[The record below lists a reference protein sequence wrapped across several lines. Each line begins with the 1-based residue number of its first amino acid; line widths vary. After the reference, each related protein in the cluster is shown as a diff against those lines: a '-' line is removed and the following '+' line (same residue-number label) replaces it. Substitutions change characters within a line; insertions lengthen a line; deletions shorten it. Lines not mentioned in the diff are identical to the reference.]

1 MLFLELQK
9 IKNKKWMFAC
19 LLLGAVLLFASAVS
33 FPIYRTAVLDRML
46 DDQFSESYTEN
57 GEWPMQMKFYF
68 QVGKSGN
75 MSGLVSKEEGV
86 RSAYSSIGVPEYRTI
101 YYYSTIGTEAQPEL
115 SRGEDAEI
123 SLRVAMLTDLD
134 QHIDIIDGTLWQDE
148 DPGDSTLD
156 VIVSEET
163 FLASEMIIGDVFA
176 FPLLSPNVKDPI
188 RLRVVGV
195 FDVSDPSDSYWQKDT
210 RMFTNT
216 IFVRSDQFL
225 DYFVNNPDRPKF
237 SINCNIY
244 DQFDYMSVD
253 ASEAADISAA
263 TDRYLNGQYGPLTSR
278 PGFMDVLDKHE
289 SSRRRISV
297 SLLLLEIPLLLLLA
311 AFILMISGQLYSMEE
326 NEISMYKSRGASSG
340 QIFILYLLQ
349 SVIIAVIASC
359 VGVPI
364 GMFVCRGLGSASSF
378 LEFGIRRELD
388 IRFTEEAFMYALVS
402 AIVCIMI
409 MTLPSIGASR
419 LTIVGAKRGGAKGKK
434 ALWEKFYL
442 DFLFLGISIYGY
454 YNFSHHTNDLL
465 ESALK
470 GESLD
475 PLLYFS
481 SSLFILGAGMLLIR
495 LRPLIVKGVFFLGKR
510 FFRPASY
517 AAMLESIRSARSQ
530 QYISL
535 FVILTVALGMFDAVS
550 ARTILENSLANTSY
564 IDGTDIRFREIW
576 YDNSSSRQFD
586 PSIEFKYYEPDYSD
600 YAGFTKFTDGYTR
613 VYLEDGYLKNG
624 SSGRDV
630 VSIMGIHTKEFGTI
644 TDVDDSLLNTPY
656 RQLLNDLALAPKG
669 VLLSANFRDSMGMAI
684 GDRITF
690 YDKNSSSADA
700 TIVGFFEYWPGY
712 EPVSREINASGD
724 IVETSNYMIV
734 ANYSFVRKKFGLQP
748 YYVWMGLSEGESA
761 DGFYEWVA
769 ESGTPLTYMSDR
781 TKDLEKTVEDPL
793 LQGMNGI
800 LTMSFIVMLILCAA
814 GYLIYWV
821 LSIKA
826 REMMLGVLRAMGLHS
841 TEMIGM
847 LSVEQAICGL
857 YSVIAGAA
865 VGFIAYTLFVPMLQ
879 TAYSSSAQ
887 VLPLVMI
894 REPSDMVKLF
904 VSIGLML
911 IVSIFVL
918 TIIIKKQNM
927 IRALKLGEE

>member
-1 MLFLELQK
+1 
-9 IKNKKWMFAC
+9 MFAC

-46 DDQFSESYTEN
+46 DDQFAESYSEN

-75 MSGLVSKEEGV
+75 MSSLATKEEGV
-86 RSAYSSIGVPEYRTI
+86 RSSYAAIGVPEYRTI
-101 YYYSTIGTEAQPEL
+101 YYYSTIGTDAEPEL

-123 SLRVAMLTDLD
+123 SLRVAMLTELEE
-134 QHIDIIDGTLWQDE
+134 HISIIDGSLWQDE
-148 DPGDSTLD
+148 DSSDNTLD

-176 FPLLSPNVKDPI
+176 FPMLSPNVKDPI

-195 FDVSDPSDSYWQKDT
+195 FDVKDPSDSYWQADT

-216 IFVRSDQFL
+216 IFVKSNAFL
-225 DYFVNNPDRPKF
+225 DFFVNNPERPKF
-237 SINCNIY
+237 ALNCNIY
-244 DQFDYMSVD
+244 NQFDYMSVE
-253 ASEAADISAA
+253 AAEAADISAA
-263 TDRYLNGQYGPLTSR
+263 TESYLNGQYGSLTSR
-278 PGFMDVLDKHE
+278 PRFMEVLDKHE

-340 QIFILYLLQ
+340 QIFILYLFQ
-349 SVIIAVIASC
+349 SIIIAAIASC
-359 VGVPI
+359 IGVPI

-378 LEFGIRRELD
+378 LEFGIRRELE

-402 AIVCIMI
+402 AIVCILI

-442 DFLFLGISIYGY
+442 DFLFLGISVYGY
-454 YNFSHHTNDLL
+454 YNFSHHTGDLL

-495 LRPLIVKGVFFLGKR
+495 LRPLIVKGVFVIGKR
-510 FFRPASY
+510 FFKPATY

-624 SSGRDV
+624 SSGRDE

-644 TDVDDSLLNTPY
+644 TDVDDSLLSTPY

-669 VLLSANFRDSMGMAI
+669 VLLSVNFRDSMGMAV

-690 YDKNSSSADA
+690 YDKNSVSADA
-700 TIVGFFEYWPGY
+700 TIIGFFEYWPGY

-734 ANYSFVRKKFGLQP
+734 ANYSLVRKKFGLQP
-748 YYVWMGLSEGESA
+748 YYVWMGLSDGESP
-761 DGFYEWVA
+761 DQFYKWVE

-841 TEMIGM
+841 SEMIGM

-857 YSVIAGAA
+857 YSVVAGSA

>member
-46 DDQFSESYTEN
+46 DDQFEESYTDN
-57 GEWPMQMKFYF
+57 GEWPMQMKFSF
-68 QVGKSGN
+68 QVGKSGD
-75 MSGLVSKEEGV
+75 VSSLAGKESGV
-86 RSAYSSIGVPEYRTI
+86 RSIYDYIGVPEYRTI
-101 YYYSTIGTEAQPEL
+101 YYYSTIGTAADPEF

-123 SLRVAMLTDLD
+123 NLRIAMLTDLEE
-134 QHIDIIDGTLWQDE
+134 HISIIDGNLWQDE
-148 DPGDSTLD
+148 NASDNTLD

-163 FLASEMIIGDVFA
+163 FLSSEMIIGDVFA
-176 FPLLSPNVKDPI
+176 FPVFSPNVKDPI
-188 RLRVVGV
+188 RLKVVGV
-195 FDVSDPSDSYWQKDT
+195 FDVSDPSDSYWQTDT

-225 DYFVNNPDRPKF
+225 DTFVYNADRPKF
-237 SINCNIY
+237 AINCNIY
-244 DQFDYMSVD
+244 NQFEYLSVD
-253 ASEAADISAA
+253 AADAAYISAA
-263 TDRYLNGQYGPLTSR
+263 TNAYLNGSYGSLTSR
-278 PGFMDVLDKHE
+278 PAYMDVLDKHE

-349 SVIIAVIASC
+349 SIIIAVIASLI
-359 VGVPI
+359 GVPI

-388 IRFTEEAFMYALVS
+388 IRFTEEALIYALVAA
-402 AIVCIMI
+402 AICILI
-409 MTLPSIGASR
+409 MTIPSIGASR

-442 DFLFLGISIYGY
+442 DVLFLGISIYGY

-495 LRPLIVKGVFFLGKR
+495 LRPLIVKAVFFFGKR
-510 FFRPASY
+510 FFKPATY

-564 IDGTDIRFREIW
+564 IDGTDIRFREVW
-576 YDNSSSRQFD
+576 YDNSASRQFD
-586 PSIEFKYYEPDYSD
+586 PTIEFKYYEPDYSD
-600 YAGFTKFTDGYTR
+600 YASFTKFTDGYTR
-613 VYLEDGYLKNG
+613 VYLEDGYIKNG

-669 VLLSANFRDSMGMAI
+669 VLLSANFRDSVGLAV

-690 YDKNSSSADA
+690 YDKNSTSCDA
-700 TIVGFFEYWPGY
+700 TIIGFFEYWPGY
-712 EPVSREINASGD
+712 EPVSRQIDAAGS

-748 YYVWMGLSEGESA
+748 YYVWMGLSDGA
-761 DGFYEWVA
+761 DADEFYKWVA

-781 TKDLEKTVEDPL
+781 NRDLEKTIEDPL

-841 TEMIGM
+841 SEMIGM

-857 YSVIAGAA
+857 YSVAAGAA
-865 VGFIAYTLFVPMLQ
+865 VGLIAYTLFVPMLQ
-879 TAYSSSAQ
+879 TAYSSAAQ

-911 IVSIFVL
+911 VVSIFVL

>member
-1 MLFLELQK
+1 
-9 IKNKKWMFAC
+9 MFAC

-46 DDQFSESYTEN
+46 DDQFEESFTEN
-57 GEWPMQMKFYF
+57 GVWPMQMKFYF
-68 QVGKSGN
+68 QVGKSGD
-75 MSGLVSKEEGV
+75 MSSLFGKEDGIRASYE
-86 RSAYSSIGVPEYRTI
+86 RIGVPEYRTI
-101 YYYSTIGTEAQPEL
+101 YYYSTVGTDAEPEL
-115 SRGEDAEI
+115 SRGEDVVIPLKI
-123 SLRVAMLTDLD
+123 SMLTSLEE
-134 QHIDIIDGTLWQDE
+134 HINIIDGTLWE
-148 DPGDSTLD
+148 DDSASDGTMD

-163 FLASEMIIGDVFA
+163 FLASQMIIGDVFA
-176 FPLLSPNVKDPI
+176 FPMLSPDVKNPVK
-188 RLRVVGV
+188 LRVVGV
-195 FDVSDPSDSYWQKDT
+195 FDVKDPSDSFWQTET

-216 IFVRSDQFL
+216 LFAKPDQFTE
-225 DYFVNNPDRPKF
+225 YFINNPDRPKF
-237 SINCNIY
+237 AINCNIY
-244 DQFDYMSVD
+244 NQFDYLSVD
-253 ASEAADISAA
+253 ASDAARIYDSTEA
-263 TDRYLNGQYGPLTSR
+263 YLNGSFGPLTSR
-278 PGFMDVLDKHE
+278 PGFMDVLESHE
-289 SSRRRISV
+289 TSKRRISV
-297 SLLLLEIPLLLLLA
+297 SLLLLEVPLLLLLV

-340 QIFILYLLQ
+340 QIFILYFLQ
-349 SVIIAVIASC
+349 SVIIAVIASLI
-359 VGVPI
+359 GVPI
-364 GMFVCRGLGSASSF
+364 GMYICKGLGSASSF
-378 LEFGIRRELD
+378 LEFGIRRELE
-388 IRFTEEAFMYALVS
+388 IRFTEEAFVYALVA
-402 AIVCIMI
+402 AIVCILI
-409 MTLPSIGASR
+409 MTIPSIGASR

-442 DFLFLGISIYGY
+442 DFLFLGISLYGY
-454 YNFSHHTNDLL
+454 YNFSHHTGDLL

-495 LRPLIVKGVFFLGKR
+495 LRPLIVKAVFFIGKK
-510 FFRPASY
+510 FFRPATY

-564 IDGTDIRFREIW
+564 IDGTDIRFREVW
-576 YDNSSSRQFD
+576 HDNSASRAFD
-586 PSIEFKYYEPDYSD
+586 PTIEFKYYEPEYSD
-600 YAGFTKFTDGYTR
+600 YAPFAKISDGYTR
-613 VYLEDGYLKNG
+613 VYLEDGYIKNG

-644 TDVDDSLLNTPY
+644 TDVDDSLLGTPY

-669 VLLSANFRDSMGMAI
+669 VLLSANFRDSAGIAI

-690 YDKNSSSADA
+690 YDKNSTSVDA
-700 TIVGFFEYWPGY
+700 TVVGFFEYWPGY
-712 EPVSREINASGD
+712 EPVKRQIDATGS
-724 IVETSNYMIV
+724 IVESSNYMIV
-734 ANYSFVRKKFGLQP
+734 ANYSYVRKKFGLQP
-748 YYVWMGLSEGESA
+748 YYIWMGLSEGA
-761 DGFYEWVA
+761 DPDEFYKWV
-769 ESGTPLTYMSDR
+769 EETETPLTYMSDR
-781 TKDLEKTVEDPL
+781 NKDLIKTVEDPL

-821 LSIKA
+821 LSIKS

-841 TEMIGM
+841 GEMIGM
-847 LSVEQAICGL
+847 LAVEQVICGL
-857 YSVIAGAA
+857 YSVVAGSA

-879 TAYSSSAQ
+879 TAYSSAAQ
-887 VLPLVMI
+887 ILPLVMI
-894 REPSDMVKLF
+894 RESSDMVKLF
-904 VSIGLML
+904 ASIGLML